1 MIRALILTHRW
12 LSILLGPLFML
23 WFATGIVMHFVPF
36 PAQTEGE
43 RFAGLA
49 PLDLA
54 VPLHAPAEAL
64 ASLGGQPARRM
75 RLMQRVDGAVYV
87 IATPG
92 RHVAI
97 HADSL
102 AAADVTDPGLALA
115 IARAAAQRRGL
126 DAAGAAI
133 AALGD
138 YDQWTV
144 PNRFDTHRPLH
155 RIALNDADGTELYVS
170 SRTGEVVL
178 DTTRFERG
186 WNYVGSVVHWIYP
199 TVLRRDWAAWNVT
212 VWWLSL
218 AAAIAAVT
226 GALLGPLRLRLR
238 KARLSSRYR
247 SWHLWHH
254 WAGLICMQFVLSW
267 IVSGWLSMDHDRLFA
282 TGQLTAS
289 EDAVL
294 IGVPDWSALTTIPPT
309 GLSGDVREIEWF
321 AFGGRLY
328 QRARRALGQQQIS
341 VRDRATWRPVGRFL
355 QPADINAT
363 ADHLGG
369 HCGRATEVEAGD
381 DYPFVSDV
389 PGAPVYRIVCGD
401 AWYHVDAASGALLE
415 KLDSSRRAYRWLY
428 QALHTL
434 DFPSLLAHPTLR
446 TLVIVGLCACGFA
459 FSITGVVIG
468 WRRLRFLGIA
478 ARRKPAS

>member
-1 MIRALILTHRW
+1 GQGAPVGDADEDGVLRSRELAGREQSTMVHRQ
-12 LSILLGPLFML
+12 
-23 WFATGIVMHFVPF
+23 
-36 PAQTEGE
+36 PAADDPGQDE
-43 RFAGLA
+43 
-49 PLDLA
+49 
-54 VPLHAPAEAL
+54 LHA
-64 ASLGGQPARRM
+64 
-75 RLMQRVDGAVYV
+75 
-87 IATPG
+87 
-92 RHVAI
+92 
-97 HADSL
+97 
-102 AAADVTDPGLALA
+102 
-115 IARAAAQRRGL
+115 
-126 DAAGAAI
+126 
-133 AALGD
+133 
-138 YDQWTV
+138 DQ
-144 PNRFDTHRPLH
+144 
-155 RIALNDADGTELYVS
+155 A
-170 SRTGEVVL
+170 
-178 DTTRFERG
+178 
-186 WNYVGSVVHWIYP
+186 
-199 TVLRRDWAAWNVT
+199 
-212 VWWLSL
+212 
-218 AAAIAAVT
+218 
-226 GALLGPLRLRLR
+226 
-238 KARLSSRYR
+238 
-247 SWHLWHH
+247 
-254 WAGLICMQFVLSW
+254 
-267 IVSGWLSMDHDRLFA
+267 
-282 TGQLTAS
+282 GQLTAS